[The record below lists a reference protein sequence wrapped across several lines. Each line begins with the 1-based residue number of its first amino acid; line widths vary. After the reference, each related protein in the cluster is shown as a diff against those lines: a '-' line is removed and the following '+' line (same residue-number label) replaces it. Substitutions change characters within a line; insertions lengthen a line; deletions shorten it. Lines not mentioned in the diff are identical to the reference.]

1 MQITISKPLC
11 GFICLTL
18 LLNINASLTPEQA
31 CSKIDN
37 GVNQDGCKQ
46 FKNLQDWTES
56 NLRSICKDS
65 GRTDK
70 HSSASVCEPY
80 KGNEFYETSLKLAI
94 LNSMYGTTAIPQY
107 GKCPWFCMYHPLY
120 TDGPNAVGFKW
131 SARKNCWGVLLGA
144 RNRLCYAHSY
154 TEFLYAVYKGKNWCQ
169 GSTCEASTLFNRLRA
184 KGLADPK
191 VRTHKKPK
199 YNKRPTRGR
208 TGKPER
214 REPPNRGKPG
224 RGNSG
229 KPRPGK
235 PGRPG
240 TRKRGKAGRGMPG
253 RPKPGRHTR
262 SKPEK
267 PGRGTRTKPGK
278 PDGPTK
284 PGKHS
289 KRKSRKKH
297 EKSEKADITAEVT
310 DDESNPAKEI
320 PAEDLVDVI

>member
-94 LNSMYGTTAIPQY
+94 LNSMYGSTAIPQY

-131 SARKNCWGVLLGA
+131 SALKNCWRVLLGA
-144 RNRLCYAHSY
+144 TNRLCYAHSY
-154 TEFLYAVYKGKNWCQ
+154 REFQYAVYKGKNWCQ

-191 VRTHKKPK
+191 VNTHKKPK

-208 TGKPER
+208 SGSPGFRKPGRPTRPRPGKPGR
-214 REPPNRGKPG
+214 RGPPKRGKHG

-235 PGRPG
+235 PE
-240 TRKRGKAGRGMPG
+240 T
-253 RPKPGRHTR
+253 
-262 SKPEK
+262 
-267 PGRGTRTKPGK
+267 GRGTRTKPGK
-278 PDGPTK
+278 PDGPRK
-284 PGKHS
+284 PGKPS

-297 EKSEKADITAEVT
+297 EKPEKADITDEVT
-310 DDESNPAKEI
+310 DDKSNPAKEI
-320 PAEDLVDVI
+320 PAEDLADVI

>member
-94 LNSMYGTTAIPQY
+94 LNTMYGTTAIPQY
-107 GKCPWFCMYHPLY
+107 GKCPWFCMYHPIY
-120 TDGPNAVGFKW
+120 THGSSAVGFKW
-131 SARKNCWGVLLGA
+131 SVFKNCWRVLLGA
-144 RNRLCYAHSY
+144 KNRLCYARSY
-154 TEFLYAVYKGKNWCQ
+154 KEFIYAVYKGKNWCQ

-184 KGLADPK
+184 KGLADSKGMSGRRGPK
-191 VRTHKKPK
+191 
-199 YNKRPTRGR
+199 
-208 TGKPER
+208 
-214 REPPNRGKPG
+214 RGKHG

-229 KPRPGK
+229 RPRPGK

-240 TRKRGKAGRGMPG
+240 TRKRGKAGRG
-253 RPKPGRHTR
+253 KPGRHTR
-262 SKPEK
+262 P
-267 PGRGTRTKPGK
+267 KPGK
-278 PDGPTK
+278 PGRPRPGRGSRIK
-284 PGKHS
+284 PGKPGKPS
-289 KRKSRKKH
+289 KPKSSKKH
-297 EKSEKADITAEVT
+297 EKPQKADISDEVT
-310 DDESNPAKEI
+310 DDADTSNPAKEI
-320 PAEDLVDVI
+320 PSEDLTDVI

>member
-191 VRTHKKPK
+191 VHTHKKPK

-208 TGKPER
+208 SGR
-214 REPPNRGKPG
+214 RGQPKRGKPG

-278 PDGPTK
+278 PDGPRK
-284 PGKHS
+284 PGKPS

-297 EKSEKADITAEVT
+297 EKPQKADITNEVT
-310 DDESNPAKEI
+310 DVESNPAKEI
-320 PAEDLVDVI
+320 PAEDLSDVI